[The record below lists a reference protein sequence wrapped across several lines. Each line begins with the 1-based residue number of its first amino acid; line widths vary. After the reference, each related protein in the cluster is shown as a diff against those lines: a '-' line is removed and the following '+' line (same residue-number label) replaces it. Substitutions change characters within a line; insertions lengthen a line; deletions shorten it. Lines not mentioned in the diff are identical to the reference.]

1 MQPRRSSRRTSSSGW
16 GIDVEARL
24 PDSIGRFQVLSL
36 LGRGA
41 MGVVYKGH
49 DPHIGRAVAIKVIRT
64 DLLAG
69 PDRDTYLARFR
80 DEARIIGLCGHPNI
94 VGVHEFAFAGD
105 QPYLVMEYID
115 GIPLNR
121 AVARGTQLSM
131 PEAAHIALHILDALN
146 DAHASGIVHCD
157 IKPANI
163 LLTRAARVKI
173 TDFGISRLAGT
184 EPAGVPLMIGTPSY
198 MSPEQCIGG
207 AVDHR
212 SDFFSLGAVLYELLT
227 GERPFQGLAYT
238 DTIFKLINQPHHPL
252 TTLRPD
258 LPVAVGALI
267 DSAMAK
273 KAEDRFPDVAH
284 FTEALRAVP
293 LEEDAPPILFGMRN
307 LGGFA
312 LFDYATPTP
321 LATGDRDEIDTVRL
335 TTLPVGAPAEV
346 DTPRP
351 AAEIAPIMAS
361 ALPLRETSVS
371 SRAKRERNWLSTR
384 RAKSAA
390 AELRKSAHWRVSTIG
405 GIVTRLTGSWQQR
418 EED

>member
-1 MQPRRSSRRTSSSGW
+1 
-16 GIDVEARL
+16 VEARL

-69 PDRDTYLARFR
+69 PERETYLARFR

-94 VGVHEFAFAGD
+94 VGVHEFAFVDD

-121 AVARGTQLSM
+121 AIARGTQLSM
-131 PEAAHIALHILDALN
+131 PEAAHVALQILDALN
-146 DAHASGIVHCD
+146 DAHSSGIVHCD

-163 LLTRAARVKI
+163 LLTRAARLKI
-173 TDFGISRLAGT
+173 TDFGISRLAGA

-198 MSPEQCIGG
+198 MSPEQCMGG
-207 AVDHR
+207 IVDHR

-252 TTLRPD
+252 GALRPD
-258 LPVAVGALI
+258 LPIAVGDLI

-273 KAEDRFPDVAH
+273 KAEDRFADVAQ

-293 LEEDAPPILFGMRN
+293 LDEDAPAIVFGMRN
-307 LGGFA
+307 ASGFG
-312 LFDYATPTP
+312 LFDYATPAP
-321 LATGDRDEIDTVRL
+321 LSTGDRDEIDTVRL
-335 TTLPVGAPAEV
+335 TTLPAGDPEEVGASAPV
-346 DTPRP
+346 VTTTPMMTPERP
-351 AAEIAPIMAS
+351 
-361 ALPLRETSVS
+361 LYETSVS
-371 SRAKRERNWLSTR
+371 PHRKSSSIWLSKR
-384 RAKSAA
+384 KAKFLAA
-390 AELRKSAHWRVSTIG
+390 DLRKSVHWRVAAIS